1 MTNNQIRRAMLVGV
15 TIVTSFFL
23 GAAYQNSVTS
33 IGGKD
38 VTVTTTATLT
48 IPEMVNITRSSGFP
62 IRVGDNEFKEQFVIR
77 TNINWEVVI
86 HNIPVGILVLDK
98 NGQWV
103 ADSAVIA
110 QGVPTN
116 RTTVMVQYRRP
127 ENMVWGT
134 ESSIIVRNRH

>member
-1 MTNNQIRRAMLVGV
+1 MNKHVIHRIMIVST

-23 GAAYQNSVTS
+23 GAAYQNSAVS
-33 IGGKD
+33 VGGSTG
-38 VTVTTTATLT
+38 TVTTTATLT
-48 IPEMVNITRSSGFP
+48 IPEMVNITRSGFP
-62 IRVGDNEFKEQFVIR
+62 IRVGNNEYKEQFVVR

-86 HNIPVGILVLDK
+86 HNIPAGIRVLDK

-103 ADSAVIA
+103 TDSAVIA

-134 ESSIIVRNRH
+134 ESSITVRNIH

>member
-1 MTNNQIRRAMLVGV
+1 MNKHVIHRIMIVST

-23 GAAYQNSVTS
+23 GAAYQNSAVS
-33 IGGKD
+33 VGGSTG
-38 VTVTTTATLT
+38 TVTTTATLT
-48 IPEMVNITRSSGFP
+48 IPEMVNITRSGFP
-62 IRVGDNEFKEQFVIR
+62 IRVGNNEYKEQFVVR

-86 HNIPVGILVLDK
+86 HNIPAGIRVLDK

-103 ADSAVIA
+103 TDSAVIA

-134 ESSIIVRNRH
+134 ESSITVRNRH